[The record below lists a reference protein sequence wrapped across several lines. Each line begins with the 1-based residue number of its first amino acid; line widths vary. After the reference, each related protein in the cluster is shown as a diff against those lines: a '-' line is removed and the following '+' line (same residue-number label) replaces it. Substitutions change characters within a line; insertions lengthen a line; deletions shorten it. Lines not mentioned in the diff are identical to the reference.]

1 MGLDPWSLAALQ
13 ARALLD
19 AGVAT
24 ERDFAEV
31 VARNRANA
39 VGNEYAQ
46 VSGKFDVDALL
57 AEPYVRNP
65 LRRHDL
71 PPISDGAAAVVL
83 AAGDRAAALVD
94 RPAWITGIDHRIDIH
109 QPGMRDLTVSPSTT
123 LAARGAG
130 VADRPVQVAELSAP
144 FSPQEVILRNALG
157 LDGSVEVNPSG
168 GALAANPV
176 MVTGLVRVI
185 EAARQ
190 VTRAGPRPGARPRH
204 RRPGAPTEPRLHPG
218 GIDGEQR
225 ARPGPPGV
233 IGIGQTK
240 YSKARTDVSI
250 PGLVREAAGRA
261 LDDAGLDW
269 GDIDALV
276 MGKAPDIFEGVM
288 QPELFLADAL
298 GAAGKPMLRVHT
310 AGSVGCSTANVA
322 TDAVKGGRFQ
332 RVLAVA
338 WEKQA
343 EGNAQWGLG
352 GGKSGSMGA
361 GGIFAPWVR
370 AYISRSGAPE
380 HIGWKVAVKDRLN
393 AVKNP
398 YAHLKLPD
406 ITIEK
411 VRDSMMLWDPIHFL
425 ESCPSSDG
433 ACAIVVADH
442 DTARRT
448 RRRRGCCHRDALGA
462 RSVPGSRHRA
472 AAGGGRLQRR
482 ASTGT
487 PASPT
492 RASRSTSPSST
503 CPFSWYEPMWLE
515 GHDLA
520 DPGEGWKMTD
530 DGATEMTG
538 SFPVNPS
545 GGVLSSNPIG
555 ASGMIRFAEAALQVQ
570 GKAGEHQVE
579 GARGRRSG
587 TRTVRWR
594 NTSPWRC
601 CRRRRRPGR
610 GRLQC

>member
-1 MGLDPWSLAALQ
+1 M
-13 ARALLD
+13 
-19 AGVAT
+19 
-24 ERDFAEV
+24 
-31 VARNRANA
+31 
-39 VGNEYAQ
+39 
-46 VSGKFDVDALL
+46 
-57 AEPYVRNP
+57 
-65 LRRHDL
+65 
-71 PPISDGAAAVVL
+71 
-83 AAGDRAAALVD
+83 
-94 RPAWITGIDHRIDIH
+94 
-109 QPGMRDLTVSPSTT
+109 ST
-123 LAARGAG
+123 
-130 VADRPVQVAELSAP
+130 Q
-144 FSPQEVILRNALG
+144 
-157 LDGSVEVNPSG
+157 
-168 GALAANPV
+168 
-176 MVTGLVRVI
+176 
-185 EAARQ
+185 
-190 VTRAGPRPGARPRH
+190 
-204 RRPGAPTEPRLHPG
+204 
-218 GIDGEQR
+218 
-225 ARPGPPGV
+225 PPGV

-250 PGLVREAAGRA
+250 PGLVREAASRA

-298 GAAGKPMLRVHT
+298 GANGKPMLRVHT

-322 TDAVKGGRFQ
+322 TDAVKGGRFK

-433 ACAIVVADH
+433 ACAMVVADH
-442 DTARRT
+442 DTAKTHSSAAWVLATAMRSELGQFPGRDT
-448 RRRRGCCHRDALGA
+448 VRPQAGVDCSAALYRDAGITNPREQIDVAELY
-462 RSVPGSRHRA
+462 V
-472 AAGGGRLQRR
+472 
-482 ASTGT
+482 
-487 PASPT
+487 
-492 RASRSTSPSST
+492 
-503 CPFSWYEPMWLE
+503 PFSWYEPMWLE

-520 DPGEGWKMTD
+520 DLGEGWKMTD
-530 DGATEMTG
+530 SGATEITG

-555 ASGMIRFAEAALQVQ
+555 ASGMIRFVEAALQVQ

-579 GARGRRSG
+579 GAEVALGHAYGAMAQYFAMAVLSK
-587 TRTVRWR
+587 
-594 NTSPWRC
+594 SPS
-601 CRRRRRPGR
+601 PF
-610 GRLQC
+610 

>member
-1 MGLDPWSLAALQ
+1 M
-13 ARALLD
+13 
-19 AGVAT
+19 AT
-24 ERDFAEV
+24 ERDFAEI
-31 VARNRANA
+31 VARNRGNA
-39 VGNEYAQ
+39 IDNEYAQ
-46 VSGKFDVDALL
+46 VSGTFDVDALL

-94 RPAWITGIDHRIDIH
+94 RPAWISGIDHRIDIH
-109 QPGMRDLTVSPSTT
+109 QPGMRDLTESPSIRI
-123 LAARGAG
+123 AAQKAG
-130 VADRPVQVAELSAP
+130 LDRAPVEVAEVSAP
-144 FSPQEVILRNALG
+144 FSPQEVIVRNALG
-157 LDGSVEVNPSG
+157 LGDDVDVNPSG

-185 EAARQ
+185 EVARQ
-190 VTRAGPRPGARPRH
+190 VSEQGRDRVLAHATA
-204 RRPGAPTEPRLHPG
+204 RPGAPTEPRLHPG
-218 GIDGEQR
+218 GIAVSMSTQ
-225 ARPGPPGV
+225 PPGV
-233 IGIGQTK
+233 IGIGQTQVLEGAHRRLDPRPRR
-240 YSKARTDVSI
+240 ARRRS
-250 PGLVREAAGRA
+250 RA

-406 ITIEK
+406 ITHREGARLDDAVGPDPLPRVVPVVRRR
-411 VRDSMMLWDPIHFL
+411 VRD
-425 ESCPSSDG
+425 
-433 ACAIVVADH
+433 
-442 DTARRT
+442 
-448 RRRRGCCHRDALGA
+448 RRRR
-462 RSVPGSRHRA
+462 PRHRGEA
-472 AAGGGRLQRR
+472 RTPAWVLGTAMRSELGQFPGRDTVRPAGRGRLQRR
-482 ASTGT
+482 RVPGGRDHQ
-487 PASPT
+487 PAP
-492 RASRSTSPSST
+492 
-503 CPFSWYEPMWLE
+503 
-515 GHDLA
+515 A
-520 DPGEGWKMTD
+520 D
-530 DGATEMTG
+530 
-538 SFPVNPS
+538 
-545 GGVLSSNPIG
+545 
-555 ASGMIRFAEAALQVQ
+555 
-570 GKAGEHQVE
+570 
-579 GARGRRSG
+579 
-587 TRTVRWR
+587 
-594 NTSPWRC
+594 
-601 CRRRRRPGR
+601 RRRRAVRAVQLVRADVARGPRPRRSRR
-610 GRLQC
+610 GLEDDRRAARPR